1 MKGQAPRRTR
11 GQFKERQ
18 VKVNKE
24 YVATY
29 IRHMHVWGD
38 GPILVAKGL
47 EEAEKGYLNA
57 PSILGS
63 IEGSQ
68 HWTRQSP

>member
-1 MKGQAPRRTR
+1 
-11 GQFKERQ
+11 
-18 VKVNKE
+18 
-24 YVATY
+24 
-29 IRHMHVWGD
+29 MHAWGD

-57 PSILGS
+57 PSILES